1 MAGNVPTA
9 IANWKLM
16 LFELELLRCPGRGVV
31 LEEQQE
37 ALNECST
44 LAAAVLLAD
53 PSIYDS
59 I

>member
-1 MAGNVPTA
+1 MQQLEPLAARAG
-9 IANWKLM
+9 
-16 LFELELLRCPGRGVV
+16 V